1 MLRWPRM
8 MRRGRPAAKVL
19 ISDSDAVLGT
29 HRPRTDDVSPDLV
42 VRMARENP
50 RWGYVR
56 HQGELLK
63 LDHRVGAL
71 DDPAD
76 PAAPSHPTGAV
87 AAHRHQLARSL
98 QLIRG
103 RCVRRC
109 STAS

>member
-29 HRPRTDDVSPDLV
+29 HRPRTDDVLADLV

-56 HQGELLK
+56 PQGELLK
-63 LDHRVGAL
+63 LGHRVGGSTIRRIL
-71 DDPAD
+71 QRHRIPR
-76 PAAPSHPTGAV
+76 APS
-87 AAHRHQLARSL
+87 R
-98 QLIRG
+98 LIDTSWRG
-103 RCVRRC
+103 R
-109 STAS
+109 SS